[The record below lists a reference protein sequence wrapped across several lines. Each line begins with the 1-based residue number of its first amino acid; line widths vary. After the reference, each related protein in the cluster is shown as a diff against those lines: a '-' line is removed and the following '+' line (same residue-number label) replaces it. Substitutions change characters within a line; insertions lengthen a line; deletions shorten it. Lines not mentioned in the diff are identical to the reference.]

1 MNQGFRRGRQALS
14 VGKSIPGRALFAL
27 VLIATAAPVAAGP
40 VFPDAP
46 SFLVAPAKQATPAL
60 WEVRDGDTTIYL
72 FGTFHTL
79 DDRTRW
85 FDRSVRA
92 AFDRSTEL
100 VLETVVPDDPARIRA
115 IGREVIGPRAQ
126 PGGFFA
132 STKEVVARSKAS
144 GLSVELGA
152 DAVLKR
158 AASDQGKPLA
168 GLERFED
175 QLRQFARI
183 SAAPATSTPSVTLA
197 PAAPIT
203 TGQLLAAWT
212 SGDTAA
218 FTSMLAGFEAKAPAA
233 YRILIADRN
242 RRYATWIASRLD
254 YPGTVFVAV
263 GSGHLSG
270 RHSVQNWLSSKG
282 IVARRIG

>member
-1 MNQGFRRGRQALS
+1 MNQGFRRGR
-14 VGKSIPGRALFAL
+14 RALAIGCFARRAL
-27 VLIATAAPVAAGP
+27 VALGLIAAATAPAAAAPS
-40 VFPDAP
+40 FHDSP

-79 DDRTRW
+79 DERTRW

-100 VLETVVPDDPARIRA
+100 VLETIVPDDPAQIRA
-115 IGREVIGPRAQ
+115 IGREVVGPRAR

-132 STKEVVARSKAS
+132 STTEVVARSKAA

-183 SAAPATSTPSVTLA
+183 SAAPAPIRPPSA
-197 PAAPIT
+197 QARAAPVT
-203 TGQLLAAWT
+203 TGELLAAWK

-242 RRYATWIASRLD
+242 QRYATWIASRLD

-270 RHSVQNWLSSKG
+270 KHSVQNWLSSKG
-282 IVARRIG
+282 IFARRIG